1 MGASL
6 TALTTFLLAALLPGT
21 ASLAGPW
28 RAALDLAG
36 GTLRFSIEVDSG
48 PIPVARLCNGA
59 FCEPFSGVRIS
70 GDTVIFEIGDYA
82 ASIRA
87 VWRGDSLTGAY
98 SNVGN
103 RGPRTIPFR
112 ADRGRWP
119 SKPAPPEILG
129 AWDAWFGS
137 EGRQSPRILELA
149 NGQQGLTATV
159 LSNSGDYGAFW
170 GGASG
175 RDFSIGHFDGSF
187 VYLITG
193 TLEGDSLR
201 GIFHAGL
208 RSQTPFAAGRST
220 GAAHLKPPTEVT
232 TADTTGPFQ
241 FAFPDL
247 EGRIV
252 TNADPRFQG
261 KVVMVDIFGTWCPNC
276 QDAAPTLLELY
287 RTYHAQGFEAVS
299 LAYEV
304 TGDPEVDGVLVRRF
318 RDKFGIP
325 WPMLLAGVNESE
337 LTAAT
342 LPQLEG
348 FTAYPTLLFLDRTG
362 RVRMVHA
369 GFYGPATG
377 VQHTKLKADLHSYV
391 ENLLAAE

>member
-1 MGASL
+1 
-6 TALTTFLLAALLPGT
+6 
-21 ASLAGPW
+21 
-28 RAALDLAG
+28 
-36 GTLRFSIEVDSG
+36 
-48 PIPVARLCNGA
+48 
-59 FCEPFSGVRIS
+59 VRVT
-70 GDTVIFEIGDYA
+70 GDTVVFEIGDYA

-87 VWRGDSLTGAY
+87 VWSGDSLVGAY

-112 ADRGRWP
+112 AARGRWEVET
-119 SKPAPPEILG
+119 APLELLG
-129 AWDAWFGS
+129 RWDAWFGS
-137 EGRQSPRILELA
+137 EGRRTPRIMEFA
-149 NGQQGLTATV
+149 NGPLGVGATV

-175 RDFSIGHFDGSF
+175 REFSVGHFDGSF
-187 VYLITG
+187 VYMITG
-193 TLEGDSLR
+193 ELVGDSLV
-201 GIFHAGL
+201 GTFHAGL
-208 RSQTPFAAGRST
+208 RSQTPFSAARPT
-220 GAAHLKPPTEVT
+220 GSPHLKPPTEVT
-232 TADTTGPFQ
+232 TADTTAPFQ

-247 EGRIV
+247 QGQLV
-252 TNADPRFQG
+252 TNEDPRFQG

-287 RTYHAQGFEAVS
+287 RAYHDRGFEVVS

-304 TGDPEVDGVLVRRF
+304 TGDPEVDGELVRRF

-325 WPMLLAGVNESE
+325 WPMLLAGMNDTD

-362 RVRMVHA
+362 RIRRIHA

-377 VQHTKLKADLHSYV
+377 AQYTKLQADLHSYV
-391 ENLLAAE
+391 EELLAAE